1 MFGKKKKSRESST
14 APQQDQT
21 QRGGTTIPKRRKGKY
36 DSWSDAEKV
45 AVMTSGI
52 YTS

>member
-1 MFGKKKKSRESST
+1 MFGKKKKGQKNST
-14 APQQDQT
+14 DQRK
-21 QRGGTTIPKRRKGKY
+21 RGGSATHKRRKAKY